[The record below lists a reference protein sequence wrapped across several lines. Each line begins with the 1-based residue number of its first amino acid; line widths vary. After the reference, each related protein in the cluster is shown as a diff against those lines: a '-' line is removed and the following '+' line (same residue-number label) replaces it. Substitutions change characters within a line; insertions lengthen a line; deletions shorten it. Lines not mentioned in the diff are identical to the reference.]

1 MVDASFKSAL
11 AFFVDDIEA
20 ALGIF
25 IDEAESVVSGLGD
38 EIDEL
43 ESLIDEILE
52 DAEAGPRDGFIVV
65 ERAAI
70 AALRISSSD
79 PSDDL
84 QNARESFN
92 WKFRKALREFKEAL
106 VRETAGATP

>member
-1 MVDASFKSAL
+1 MTDAFRSAF
-11 AFFVDDIEA
+11 AFFVDDLEA

-25 IDEAESVVSGLGD
+25 IDEAESVASGPIGD
-38 EIDEL
+38 IDEL

-52 DAEAGPRDGFIVV
+52 DAEAGPRDGSIVV

-84 QNARESFN
+84 QDALESLN